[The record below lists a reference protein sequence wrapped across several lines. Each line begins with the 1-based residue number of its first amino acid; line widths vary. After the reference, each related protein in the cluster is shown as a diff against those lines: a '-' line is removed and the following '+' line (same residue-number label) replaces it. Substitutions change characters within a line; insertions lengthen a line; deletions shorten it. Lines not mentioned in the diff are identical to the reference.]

1 MAQRIVNP
9 HQAEQ
14 TSSTPFWPSVKRII
28 LIVGVVYFGLYAFMF
43 RDIILHLPQLMRGEM
58 VINGDELVPFF
69 NPHSQ
74 FIDQV
79 KGEFNELAHG
89 YEFRVRYSILTTWM
103 RYYKILPFALLLV
116 IPAVAFGSYLA
127 VSYFL
132 QRVMPHESKEAI
144 FRASAAP
151 ILVVFLIM
159 TYAKITHFYTLIVGF
174 GLFLI
179 STLFLCYGLLFTKK
193 HPYRYM
199 TIGCLL
205 SLFNPAVHYI
215 ILFSLYTGVVVVGTV
230 IIETVQY
237 LAGGNIRSKLRP
249 SPLWQMFRQ
258 QRHRIMDTM
267 LVRCVAAFFLLGAVT
282 LVPYA
287 LLVKFFFL
295 KGIGNLSETIPVTYY
310 FIKDASVSFLH
321 LISFDLAG
329 IMDKFIAGDYLVKH
343 PRLTN
348 VTYSIAMVMP
358 LLAPDIR
365 RTIFATKPLR
375 SFFILCYGILAFSIW
390 ASLGYSDPEWLPTFH
405 RTMAA
410 ISKWANATRSTP
422 GDLIVKLMGTVVQVL
437 RFPHRFQLI
446 LFMTACIIMP
456 VSTVWIEGQYRSRV
470 RSSVPSKHQTL
481 LNGLFPVLFL
491 LPLMMN
497 WQYYETFLSG
507 NFKGFLSPYPVGPLQ
522 EVKAYLLELPEGK
535 SIVLPPT
542 ETAKRIID
550 IEGVEHKFIDK
561 FHIYYLDLPSYYY
574 GLSGD
579 TRNKHEFFLMLRA
592 MYYEQDWWVN
602 VARDNFVRYIIINKE
617 LVANTVGGAEYLRE
631 IEKTIVPQIE
641 QLDDFFRKIFENESY
656 IVFEF
661 IDLPNAERIP
671 LFIDTD
677 WNTFIRIQ
685 SANLDLSKYY
695 DLRYGMIADDLA
707 EYENLVVVAD
717 DAVQAAVDVYAK
729 THTDQFFRPNSSIFP
744 FDKNIV
750 PSTYYIAPMFR
761 MFQFFSDSKWNRLE
775 MITPGMYGTV
785 TGTFIGVPNAT
796 SFRID
801 VRFPQAGVYRLL
813 LRGVS
818 TANELT
824 VDAPEL
830 ELDEYLRLDPSDTHV
845 LFFEQER
852 VFSPDREPIDV
863 GGYSTE
869 ELEVLI
875 PSKIVVVNYEF
886 GYIDLG
892 TVHAPE
898 GSYTIYFDKHDDN
911 PMLVEGVLVIPEEVY
926 QDIGLPAN
934 VHLIAPDE
942 DFCCDELPVFVDEER
957 RCR

>member
-1 MAQRIVNP
+1 VWRI
-9 HQAEQ
+9 
-14 TSSTPFWPSVKRII
+14 S
-28 LIVGVVYFGLYAFMF
+28 LIVGILYFSVYAFMF
-43 RDIILHLPQLMRGEM
+43 RDIILHLPELMRGEM

-69 NPHSQ
+69 NPDSQ

-79 KGEFNELAHG
+79 KGNFNELTHG

-116 IPAVAFGSYLA
+116 IPGVAFGSYLA
-127 VSYFL
+127 VTYFL
-132 QRVMPHESKEAI
+132 QRVMPHVSKKAI
-144 FRASAAP
+144 FRSAAAP
-151 ILVVFLIM
+151 VLMVYLIM
-159 TYAKITHFYTLIVGF
+159 TYAKVTHFYTLIVGF

-179 STLFLCYGLLFTKK
+179 STLFLCYGLLFTRK

-199 TIGCLL
+199 AIGCLL
-205 SLFNPAVHYI
+205 STFNPAVHYI
-215 ILFSLYTGVVVVGTV
+215 ILFALFTALAVVGTV
-230 IIETVQY
+230 IIETSLY
-237 LAGGNIRSKLRP
+237 LAGGDIRRKVRP
-249 SPLWQMFRQ
+249 SSLWQLVKQ

-267 LVRCVAAFFLLGAVT
+267 LVRCVAAFVLLGTIT
-282 LVPYA
+282 LIPYA
-287 LLVKFFFL
+287 LLAKFFFL

-329 IMDKFIAGDYLVKH
+329 IMDKFIAGDYLTSH
-343 PRLTN
+343 PRLMN
-348 VTYSIAMVMP
+348 VAYFIAMLMP
-358 LLAPDIR
+358 LFVPR
-365 RTIFATKPLR
+365 VKRTIFATKPLR
-375 SFFILCYGILAFSIW
+375 SFFTISYLILAFSFW
-390 ASLGYSDPEWLPTFH
+390 ATLGYSGPEFVPTFH

-410 ISKWANATRSTP
+410 ISNFGNSTRSTP
-422 GDLIVKLMGTVVQVL
+422 GDLVVKLMGAVVQVL
-437 RFPHRFQLI
+437 RFPHRFQLV
-446 LFMTACIIMP
+446 LYMMACIVIP
-456 VSTVWIEGQYRSRV
+456 VSAVWIEEKYRSWI
-470 RSSVPSKHQTL
+470 RSSSSLSRHQRL
-481 LNGLFPVLFL
+481 LNPLFSVLFL

-497 WQYYETFLSG
+497 WQYHETFLSG
-507 NFKGFLSPYPVGPLQ
+507 NFKGFLSPYPVGPLK
-522 EVKAYLLELPEGK
+522 EVKEYLLELPGGK
-535 SIVLPPT
+535 TIVLPPT
-542 ETAKRIID
+542 ETAKRIVD

-602 VARDNFVRYIIINKE
+602 IARDNSVKYIIINKE

-656 IVFEF
+656 TVFEF

-677 WNTFIRIQ
+677 WNTFIRVQ
-685 SANLDLSKYY
+685 SQHLDLSKFY

-761 MFQFFSDSKWNRLE
+761 MFQFFSDTKWNRLE

-801 VRFPQAGVYRLL
+801 IKLPEEGTYRLL

-824 VDAPEL
+824 VDSTKL
-830 ELDEYLRLDPSDTHV
+830 ELRTQLQLDPSQTHV
-845 LFFEQER
+845 LFFEQEN
-852 VFSPDREPIDV
+852 VFSPEREPYDV
-863 GGYSTE
+863 SQYSTE
-869 ELEVLI
+869 ELETLI
-875 PSKIVVVNYEF
+875 PKRIVVVNYKF
-886 GYIDLG
+886 AYIDLG
-892 TVHAPE
+892 TVH
-898 GSYTIYFDKHDDN
+898 GSKGTHTMYFDKHDNN
-911 PMLVEGVLVIPEEVY
+911 PMLVEGVLVIPEEIY
-926 QDIGLPAN
+926 QDLQLPEN
-934 VHLIAPDE
+934 VYLVAPDS
-942 DFCCDELPVFVDEER
+942 DFCCDELPVLVNEER
-957 RCR
+957 